1 MEFLKPS
8 LNVLKRFYNEP
19 GKNLKLILSGELDKI
34 KDYQKHQA
42 ISRTVY
48 GVVRNHR
55 LLEFLVQ
62 KISRRK
68 LKKIQ
73 PEVLLLLKIGI
84 YLLIFSQ
91 SYPDYAVVNEVV
103 KAAKGQTKKFVNALL
118 RNITTNKTFIVNHL
132 GNIRKLDV
140 AYSIAGILIDNL
152 KLISNQLEQ
161 NLEYLN
167 SEPRFHIRV
176 NQKDYSYNEAK
187 QLLADNKIDF
197 GELEKFHSFEIKQSG
212 QVINRLLTKP
222 LFYFQNTGS
231 QMISIIASRFARKNV
246 LDCCAAPGT
255 KSVTLSLLNPQL
267 TIYANDINPKRMKLL
282 KDFQNQY
289 ELTGIKL
296 LVSDIKR
303 ISLKKDI
310 DFIIVD
316 APCTSS
322 GTLRKNPD
330 LKIKINT
337 DLVNK
342 NAHNQYEIMET
353 ITSYFP
359 GPVYI
364 LYSVCSFIKEETEGV
379 MERLFDKFSLADRF
393 EIIDLTELVEAYG
406 FHFKKSN
413 YGYYLLPS
421 ETLNNDLFYISL
433 LKASDEKF
441 FVSTCR

>member
-1 MEFLKPS
+1 MGLLMEFLKPS
-8 LNVLKRFYNEP
+8 LNVLKRFYNDP
-19 GKNLKLILSGELDKI
+19 GKNLKLLLSGELDKS
-34 KDYQKHQA
+34 KDHHKHQD

-55 LLEFLVQ
+55 LLEYLVQ

-103 KAAKGQTKKFVNALL
+103 KAAKSQTKRFVNALL
-118 RNITTNKTFIVNHL
+118 RNITTNKTTIMNHL
-132 GNIRKLDV
+132 ENIRQLDIV
-140 AYSIAGILIDNL
+140 YSIPGILIDNL
-152 KLISNQLEQ
+152 KLISNQLEK

-167 SEPRFHIRV
+167 REPRFHIRV
-176 NQKDYSYNEAK
+176 NQKDYSYHEAK
-187 QLLADNKIDF
+187 QMLTENKIAAR
-197 GELEKFHSFEIKQSG
+197 ELEKFHSFEIKQSG
-212 QVINRLLTKP
+212 QVINRLLAKS
-222 LFYFQNTGS
+222 LCYFQDTGS

-255 KSVTLSLLNPQL
+255 KSVTLSLLNPRL
-267 TIYANDINPKRMKLL
+267 TIYANDINPQRMKLL
-282 KDFQNQY
+282 KDFRNQY
-289 ELTGIKL
+289 DLTGIKP
-296 LVSDIKR
+296 LVSDIKQ

-330 LKIKINT
+330 LKIKINN

-342 NAHNQYEIMET
+342 NANNQYEIMES

-364 LYSVCSFIKEETEGV
+364 LYSVCSFIHEETEGI
-379 MERLFDKFSLADRF
+379 MKSLFDKLSLADRF
-393 EIIDLTELVEAYG
+393 EIIDLTRFLEEYG
-406 FHFKKSN
+406 FLFKRGSC
-413 YGYYLLPS
+413 GYYLLPS
-421 ETLNNDLFYISL
+421 ETLNNDLFYICL
-433 LKASDEKF
+433 LKS
-441 FVSTCR
+441 SPQSS

>member
-1 MEFLKPS
+1 MLKQ
-8 LNVLKRFYNEP
+8 FYNDP
-19 GKNLKLILSGELDKI
+19 GKNLKLLLSGELDKI
-34 KDYQKHQA
+34 EDYHKHQA
-42 ISRTVY
+42 ITRTVY

-62 KISRRK
+62 KISQRK

-73 PEVLLLLKIGI
+73 PDVLLLLKIGI
-84 YLLIFSQ
+84 YLLIFSK
-91 SYPDYAVVNEVV
+91 SYPDHAVVNEVV
-103 KAAKGQTKKFVNALL
+103 KAAKGQTKGFVNALL
-118 RNITTNKTFIVNHL
+118 RNITTNKITIMNHL
-132 GNIRKLDV
+132 ENIRQLDI
-140 AYSIAGILIDNL
+140 AYSIPKILIENL

-167 SEPRFHIRV
+167 REPRFHIRV

-187 QLLADNKIDF
+187 QILADNKIDTR
-197 GELEKFHSFEIKQSG
+197 ELEKFHSFEIKQGG

-222 LFYFQNTGS
+222 LFYFQDTGS
-231 QMISIIASRFARKNV
+231 QMISIIASQFARKNV

-282 KDFQNQY
+282 KDFRNQY
-289 ELTGIKL
+289 DLTGIKP

-303 ISLKKDI
+303 ISFKKDI

-330 LKIKINT
+330 LKIKINS

-342 NAHNQYEIMET
+342 NATNQYEIMES

-359 GPVYI
+359 GHVYI

-379 MERLFDKFSLADRF
+379 MERLFNKLLLAERF
-393 EIIDLTELVEAYG
+393 EIIDLTLLLEEYG
-406 FHFKKSN
+406 FLFKKGS

-433 LKASDEKF
+433 L
-441 FVSTCR
+441 STCR

>member
-8 LNVLKRFYNEP
+8 LNVLKRFYNDP
-19 GKNLKLILSGELDKI
+19 GKNLKLLLSGELDKI
-34 KDYQKHQA
+34 EDYHKHQA
-42 ISRTVY
+42 ITRTVY

-55 LLEFLVQ
+55 LLEYLVQ
-62 KISRRK
+62 KISQRK

-73 PEVLLLLKIGI
+73 PDVLLLLKIGI
-84 YLLIFSQ
+84 YLLIFSK
-91 SYPDYAVVNEVV
+91 SYPDHAVVNEVV
-103 KAAKGQTKKFVNALL
+103 KAAKGQTKNFDNALL
-118 RNITTNKTFIVNHL
+118 RNITTNKTFIMNDME
-132 GNIRKLDV
+132 NIRQLDII
-140 AYSIAGILIDNL
+140 YSIPGILIENL

-167 SEPRFHIRV
+167 REPQFHIRV

-187 QLLADNKIDF
+187 QILADNKIDTR
-197 GELEKFHSFEIKQSG
+197 ELEKFHSFEIKQGG

-222 LFYFQNTGS
+222 LFYFQDTGS
-231 QMISIIASRFARKNV
+231 QMISIIASQFARKNV

-267 TIYANDINPKRMKLL
+267 TIYANDINPKRMKLF
-282 KDFQNQY
+282 KDFRNQY
-289 ELTGIKL
+289 DLTGIKP

-303 ISLKKDI
+303 ISFKKDI

-330 LKIKINT
+330 LKIKINS
-337 DLVNK
+337 DLVTK
-342 NAHNQYEIMET
+342 NANNQYEIMESL
-353 ITSYFP
+353 TSYFL
-359 GPVYI
+359 GHVYI
-364 LYSVCSFIKEETEGV
+364 LYSVCSFIKEESEGV
-379 MERLFDKFSLADRF
+379 MERLFNKFSQADRF
-393 EIIDLTELVEAYG
+393 EIIDLTQLLEEYG
-406 FHFKKSN
+406 FLFKKGS

-433 LKASDEKF
+433 LKNFPTYSSSF
-441 FVSTCR
+441 

>member
-8 LNVLKRFYNEP
+8 LNVLKRFYNDP
-19 GKNLKLILSGELDKI
+19 GKNLKLLLSGELDKI

-42 ISRTVY
+42 ITRTVY

-55 LLEFLVQ
+55 LLEYLVQ

-73 PEVLLLLKIGI
+73 PDVLLLLKIGI
-84 YLLIFSQ
+84 YLLILSK

-103 KAAKGQTKKFVNALL
+103 KAAKGQTKSFVNALL
-118 RNITTNKTFIVNHL
+118 RNITNNKTTIMNHL
-132 GNIRKLDV
+132 ENIRELDIT
-140 AYSIAGILIDNL
+140 YSIPDVLIDNL
-152 KLISNQLEQ
+152 KLISNQLEE

-167 SEPRFHIRV
+167 REPRFHIRV
-176 NQKDYSYNEAK
+176 NQQNSSYIEAK
-187 QLLADNKIDF
+187 QLLVDNKIDF
-197 GELEKFHSFEIKQSG
+197 KELEKFHSFEIKQGS
-212 QVINRLLTKP
+212 QVINRLLSR
-222 LFYFQNTGS
+222 FYFQDTGS
-231 QMISIIASRFARKNV
+231 QMISIIASKFARKKV

-267 TIYANDINPKRMKLL
+267 TIYANDINPKRVKLL
-282 KDFQNQY
+282 KNFRNQY
-289 ELTGIKL
+289 DLTRINPV
-296 LVSDIKR
+296 VSDIKR
-303 ISLKKDI
+303 ISFKKDI

-330 LKIKINT
+330 LKIKINS

-342 NAHNQYEIMET
+342 NAKNQYEIMES

-379 MERLFDKFSLADRF
+379 MERLFDKLSLADRF
-393 EIIDLTELVEAYG
+393 EIIDLTLLLEEYG
-406 FHFKKSN
+406 FLFKRES

-421 ETLNNDLFYISL
+421 GTLNNDLFYISL
-433 LKASDEKF
+433 LK
-441 FVSTCR
+441 TY

>member
-8 LNVLKRFYNEP
+8 LNVLKRFYNDP
-19 GKNLKLILSGELDKI
+19 GKNLKLLLSGELDKI
-34 KDYQKHQA
+34 EDYHKHQA
-42 ISRTVY
+42 ITRTVY

-62 KISRRK
+62 KISQRK
-68 LKKIQ
+68 LKKVQ
-73 PEVLLLLKIGI
+73 PDVLLLLKIGI
-84 YLLIFSQ
+84 YLLIFSK

-103 KAAKGQTKKFVNALL
+103 KAAKGQTKGFVNALL
-118 RNITTNKTFIVNHL
+118 RNITTNKTFIMNYME
-132 GNIRKLDV
+132 NIRQLDII
-140 AYSIAGILIDNL
+140 YSIPEILIENL

-167 SEPRFHIRV
+167 QEPRFHIRV

-187 QLLADNKIDF
+187 QILADNKIDTW
-197 GELEKFHSFEIKQSG
+197 ELEKFHSFEIKQSG
-212 QVINRLLTKP
+212 LVINLLLTKP
-222 LFYFQNTGS
+222 LFYFQDTGA
-231 QMISIIASRFARKNV
+231 QMISIIASQFARKNV

-267 TIYANDINPKRMKLL
+267 TIYANDINPKRIKLL
-282 KDFQNQY
+282 QDFQNQY
-289 ELTGIKL
+289 ELTGIKP

-303 ISLKKDI
+303 ISFKKNI

-330 LKIKINT
+330 LKIKINS

-342 NAHNQYEIMET
+342 NANNQYEIMES

-379 MERLFDKFSLADRF
+379 MVRLFNKLSLADRF
-393 EIIDLTELVEAYG
+393 EIIDLTLLLKEYG
-406 FHFKKSN
+406 FLFKKGS

-433 LKASDEKF
+433 L
-441 FVSTCR
+441 STCR

>member
-8 LNVLKRFYNEP
+8 LNVLKRFYNDP
-19 GKNLKLILSGELDKI
+19 GKNLKLLLSGELDKI
-34 KDYQKHQA
+34 EDYHKHQA
-42 ISRTVY
+42 ITRTVY

-55 LLEFLVQ
+55 LLEYLVQ
-62 KISRRK
+62 KISQRK

-73 PEVLLLLKIGI
+73 PDVLLLLKIGI
-84 YLLIFSQ
+84 YLLIFSK
-91 SYPDYAVVNEVV
+91 SYPDHAVVNEVV
-103 KAAKGQTKKFVNALL
+103 KAAKGQTKNFVNALL
-118 RNITTNKTFIVNHL
+118 RNITTNKTFIMNDME
-132 GNIRKLDV
+132 NIRQLDII
-140 AYSIAGILIDNL
+140 YSIPGILIENL

-167 SEPRFHIRV
+167 REPQFHIRV

-187 QLLADNKIDF
+187 QILADNKIDTR
-197 GELEKFHSFEIKQSG
+197 ELEKFHSFEIKQGG

-222 LFYFQNTGS
+222 LFYFQDTGS
-231 QMISIIASRFARKNV
+231 QMISIIASQFARKNV

-267 TIYANDINPKRMKLL
+267 TIYANDINPKRMKLF
-282 KDFQNQY
+282 KDFRNQY
-289 ELTGIKL
+289 DLTGIKP

-303 ISLKKDI
+303 ISFKKDI

-330 LKIKINT
+330 LKIKINS
-337 DLVNK
+337 DLVTK
-342 NAHNQYEIMET
+342 NANNQYEIMESL
-353 ITSYFP
+353 TSYFL
-359 GPVYI
+359 GHVYI
-364 LYSVCSFIKEETEGV
+364 LYSVCSFIKEESEGV
-379 MERLFDKFSLADRF
+379 MERLFNKFSQADRF
-393 EIIDLTELVEAYG
+393 EIIDLTQLLEEYG
-406 FHFKKSN
+406 FLFKKGS

-433 LKASDEKF
+433 LKNFPTYSSSF
-441 FVSTCR
+441 